1 MAAIVPYIAA
11 VILLAMGGYLLFKL
25 INKTR
30 LITASKTWPA
40 VEAQVLKKEVVRHV
54 SSKGQVS
61 FYPEVDY
68 RYSIMG
74 TDVNHHTRLS
84 GMWSHNNA
92 QKVLDELGETME
104 VHYNPENPSEN
115 AHGYDKVRI
124 TDYLVIIVA
133 LGLGLSVLITQ
144 LL

>member
-11 VILLAMGGYLLFKL
+11 VLLLAMGGYLLFKL
-25 INKTR
+25 IKKTR
-30 LITASKTWPA
+30 LITASKSWPA
-40 VEAQVLKKEVVRHV
+40 ITAQVVKKEVVRHV

-68 RYSIMG
+68 KYSIMG

-84 GMWSHNNA
+84 GMWSRNSA
-92 QKVLDELGETME
+92 QKFLDEMGETME
-104 VHYNPENPSEN
+104 VHYNPENPSEHVH
-115 AHGYDKVRI
+115 AYDKVKT
-124 TDYLVIIVA
+124 TDYLVIVTA
-133 LGLGLSVLITQ
+133 LGLGLWVLITQ